1 MARTQEERRAE
12 TRALLLDA
20 ASDLF
25 AHKGFHATSAEAV
38 AAAAGRT
45 TGALYDHFGGKEG
58 LLKEML
64 RFAFQ
69 TNAAASLPAVI
80 EECERHLDDAPSRAQ
95 AVQTIVRHVMQAI
108 FSPERPRWRSRVLY
122 QVAQHAGP
130 LRSFLREQVLDPHFE
145 AITRFILRIRP
156 EWTMHEVSLWTH
168 MLFGPVVFHADHC
181 EILLDRL
188 GTQTFPQDYLAR
200 LERRLTDDAIRALGL
215 PAEVV

>member
-1 MARTQEERRAE
+1 MGTYSTSDE
-12 TRALLLDA
+12 TRQALI
-20 ASDLF
+20 
-25 AHKGFHATSAEAV
+25 H
-38 AAAAGRT
+38 AAGELIAERGVGEVST
-45 TGALYDHFGGKEG
+45 RAIAQRAGANIGTIHYHFGGKEG

-168 MLFGPVVFHADHC
+168 MLFGPVVFYAAHC
-181 EILLDRL
+181 EILLDRF
-188 GTQTFPQDYLAR
+188 GNQTFPSAYQAR
-200 LERRLTDDAIRALGL
+200 LGRRLTDDAIRALGL